1 MDPIIELL
9 IHHFQLPLRS
19 PVLIFSLIL
28 FVILLVPIAVERLR
42 VPGIIG
48 LIVSGIVIGPN
59 GTNILGKS
67 LFVDVFS
74 TIGLLYIM
82 FLAGLELNL
91 IEFKANRHKSFL
103 FAFLTFTVP
112 LGIGF
117 PVCHYLLGFDLSA
130 SLLVASIFATHTL
143 VTYPIAS
150 RFGVTRDPS
159 VPVAVGGT
167 IITDTAVLIALALIL
182 GSDKGG
188 ITGEFWLR
196 LGISLSLFS
205 AFMFLLVPRI
215 AAWFFQRLENHKHS
229 HYVFV
234 LAVMFFS
241 AFLAEI
247 AGLEGIIGAFA
258 AGLALNKSI
267 PASSPLMNRIEFIG
281 NSLFIPF
288 FLIAVGMIVDVGV
301 IFSGYTAIL
310 VAIAMTVTAV
320 AGKYLAARLTQRAF
334 GFSPVQGQLIF
345 GLSTAHAAATLAVVM
360 VGYREGIVG
369 DAVLNGIV
377 VIILVSCIIASIVT
391 ERAAREIARTSDQQ
405 VDAAIV
411 RELDMEQLLVPVSN
425 TSRAEQAVQLA
436 VLIKDRSSSHPVVVL
451 NVVPNSEQAEL
462 EIAEARKAMEG
473 VMSEAAAAEV
483 QVKVKATIARNPAV
497 GIARTATEIAADL
510 IIMNLPRSTDALNKL
525 LGEGLE
531 SILRHTKKTV
541 FACNFQH
548 ATVKHM
554 GLFVI
559 APPLAELEAGFA
571 MWADKLIR
579 LATELSVPMRLNCTQ
594 STHEAI
600 LALAKS
606 RKATLDLE
614 FNEFED
620 WEDFFII
627 SRELQDAD
635 MIVLISARKG
645 AVSSNPHLTRLPAK
659 LERHFPES
667 SKILVF
673 PQ

>member
-1 MDPIIELL
+1 MDPIIDLL
-9 IHHFQLPLRS
+9 LHHFQLPLRS
-19 PVLIFSLIL
+19 PILIFSLIL

-59 GTNILGKS
+59 GANILGKS

-91 IEFKANRHKSFL
+91 VEFKANRHKSVL
-103 FAFLTFTVP
+103 FACLTFAVP

-150 RFGVTRDPS
+150 KFGVTKDPS

-167 IITDTAVLIALALIL
+167 IITDTAVLIVLALIL

-188 ITGEFWLR
+188 ITTEFWLR

-215 AAWFFQRLENHKHS
+215 AAWFFQRLESHKHS

-288 FLIAVGMIVDVGV
+288 FLIAVGMIVDVEV
-301 IFSGYTAIL
+301 IFSGFTAIL
-310 VAIAMTVTAV
+310 VAVAMTITAV
-320 AGKYLAARLTQRAF
+320 TGKYLAAWLTRLAF
-334 GFSPVQGQLIF
+334 RFSPVQGQLIF
-345 GLSTAHAAATLAVVM
+345 GLSTAHAAATLAVIM

-377 VIILVSCIIASIVT
+377 VIILVSCVIASLVT

-405 VDAAIV
+405 VDAAVV
-411 RELDMEQLLVPVSN
+411 RELDMEQLLVPVSD

-436 VLIKDRSSSHPVVVL
+436 VLIKDRASSHPVVAL

-462 EIAEARKAMEG
+462 EIAEAR
-473 VMSEAAAAEV
+473 
-483 QVKVKATIARNPAV
+483 
-497 GIARTATEIAADL
+497 
-510 IIMNLPRSTDALNKL
+510 
-525 LGEGLE
+525 
-531 SILRHTKKTV
+531 
-541 FACNFQH
+541 
-548 ATVKHM
+548 
-554 GLFVI
+554 
-559 APPLAELEAGFA
+559 
-571 MWADKLIR
+571 
-579 LATELSVPMRLNCTQ
+579 
-594 STHEAI
+594 
-600 LALAKS
+600 
-606 RKATLDLE
+606 
-614 FNEFED
+614 
-620 WEDFFII
+620 
-627 SRELQDAD
+627 
-635 MIVLISARKG
+635 
-645 AVSSNPHLTRLPAK
+645 
-659 LERHFPES
+659 
-667 SKILVF
+667 
-673 PQ
+673 